1 MYIGM
6 LLLRYAPE
14 SRSPNTH
21 THTYRVGRVGHTKRV
36 TDRYEA
42 SPTRDSR
49 EIVAIPNRDSLST
62 SFALGSSFR
71 SLARSASVTRPSRR
85 ARRPAAV
92 QLPSRVLPV
101 ISRPRDTKSI
111 YR

>member
-1 MYIGM
+1 MNGD
-6 LLLRYAPE
+6 RG
-14 SRSPNTH
+14 RSPEACG
-21 THTYRVGRVGHTKRV
+21 GRATPLYVSPSHTKRV

-92 QLPSRVLPV
+92 QPPSRVLPV